1 LHLGQR
7 FAFWMVIA
15 HYLKLVF
22 EALTIEHFDAETIGH
37 NILAFKMAKSWLWQ
51 GGVLAYYTF
60 HPFYTGQD
68 WLTLE
73 RPILFFTLVFLFAL
87 TELMSLLSN
96 IHLQNIAQYKLL
108 HPKCNPLLLIP

>member
-1 LHLGQR
+1 
-7 FAFWMVIA
+7 MVIT

-68 WLTLE
+68 WLTLD